1 MFLDH
6 HLPYSDQFTNHPL
19 LSNPVKDLSDVF
31 YRYFY
36 ESNFIDL
43 LAGANLSIDH
53 ERKLL
58 VDSSA
63 YDVDLHSTPFLGIL
77 KTCCFQILFRIELLT
92 KSKSMLP
99 KDF

>member
-1 MFLDH
+1 MFLYH
-6 HLPYSDQFTNHPL
+6 HSLYNDWSTKHPHPD
-19 LSNPVKDLSDVF
+19 NPVENSSDVF

-43 LAGANLSIDH
+43 VVDANLSIDH

-58 VDSSA
+58 VDSNA
-63 YDVDLHSTPFLGIL
+63 YDADLHSTPFLRIL
-77 KTCCFQILFRIELLT
+77 KTCCFQFLPRIELLT